1 VEEINS
7 NPSSNKN
14 LRSLKRLV
22 IIRGQYG
29 SFPTYNEV
37 IESGALVSDEIFEDA
52 RLDVDPHDVCNL
64 QYTSGST
71 GQPKAAM
78 LTH

>member
-1 VEEINS
+1 M
-7 NPSSNKN
+7 
-14 LRSLKRLV
+14 
-22 IIRGQYG
+22 IIKGQYDG
-29 SFPTYNEV
+29 FPTYNEV
-37 IESGALVSDEIFEDA
+37 IESGALISDEIFEVA
-52 RLDVDPHDVCNL
+52 RLDVNPHDVCNL